1 MAAHI
6 QVVLLQDVPQVG
18 ITGDVVRVRPGFA
31 RNYLVPRGLA
41 SIASRANIRQI
52 EHEKELAR
60 KRLEKLRAESEK
72 VAEELAKVVVM
83 VPKQAGEDGK
93 LFGSV
98 TSMDI
103 VEGLAHR
110 GIEVD
115 RRQIVMPEQPIKVV
129 GTYELNVKLSHG
141 VVATIKVEV
150 KTAA

>member
-72 VAEELAKVVVM
+72 LAAELAKVVVM

-98 TSMDI
+98 TTMDI

-110 GIEVD
+110 GVEIE
-115 RRQIVMPEQPIKVV
+115 RRQIIMPDEPIKVV

-141 VVATIKVEV
+141 VIGTIKVEV

>member
-72 VAEELAKVVVM
+72 LAAELAKVVVM

-98 TSMDI
+98 TSIDI

-110 GIEVD
+110 GVEIE
-115 RRQIVMPEQPIKVV
+115 RRQIIMPDEPIKVV
-129 GTYELNVKLSHG
+129 GTYELSVKLSHG
-141 VVATIKVEV
+141 VIGTIKVEV